1 MFGLKVFRPYNL
13 AAFKVFIMS
22 LGGSTEKCQIY
33 ISSLKSTSKKLY
45 FHKHIHVNKIGG
57 GGGFRSYN
65 LDAADLMVCYNKT
78 IDYNLI
84 GDSAWR
90 MALIG
95 LCLRSPKDKLTVAK
109 MALSSAFTCIGGLS
123 TDQVC

>member
-1 MFGLKVFRPYNL
+1 
-13 AAFKVFIMS
+13 MS
-22 LGGSTEKCQIY
+22 LQNQDRLVNSNHENWSHSQ
-33 ISSLKSTSKKLY
+33 S
-45 FHKHIHVNKIGG
+45 FHYVWNWEENWG

-65 LDAADLMVCYNKT
+65 LDAADLMVGYNKT